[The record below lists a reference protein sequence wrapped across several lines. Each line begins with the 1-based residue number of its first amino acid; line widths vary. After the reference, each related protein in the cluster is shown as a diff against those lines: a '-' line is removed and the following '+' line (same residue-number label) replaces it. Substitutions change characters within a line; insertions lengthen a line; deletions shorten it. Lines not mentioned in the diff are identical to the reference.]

1 MPTAYNNPSLYN
13 ASITYNYSSSGSTTE
28 FGRGFSAE
36 LNRLANG
43 GTYPVPTA
51 FKGDLAA
58 ANAWAGSSSKDIL
71 GALNYKASSSRAPKD
86 YKDLNGI
93 CNELAGTTGKE
104 ATEALRSMAS

>member
-1 MPTAYNNPSLYN
+1 MAV
-13 ASITYNYSSSGSTTE
+13 GE
-28 FGRGFSAE
+28 VGRGFSAE

-58 ANAWAGSSSKDIL
+58 ARTWSGSNGLDLL
-71 GALNYKASSSRAPKD
+71 GALNYKASSVRKPFD

-104 ATEALRSMAS
+104 ATEALRSLAL

>member
-1 MPTAYNNPSLYN
+1 MTTYNSASLYNNATAYN
-13 ASITYNYSSSGSTTE
+13 AAASGSTGE

-58 ANAWAGSSSKDIL
+58 ANTWAGSTARDLL
-71 GALNYKASSSRAPKD
+71 GALNYKASSSRTPNN

-104 ATEALRSMAS
+104 ATEALRSLAS

>member
-1 MPTAYNNPSLYN
+1 MAT
-13 ASITYNYSSSGSTTE
+13 GE
-28 FGRGFSAE
+28 VGRGFSAE

-58 ANAWAGSSSKDIL
+58 ANSWAGSTSRDLL
-71 GALNYKASSSRAPKD
+71 GALNYKADASRTPNN

-93 CNELAGTTGKE
+93 CNELASTTNKE
-104 ATEALRSMAS
+104 ATEALRSLST